1 MNRRRINEGELQL
14 LYAAIGKG
22 IWHLQRLEDALDTCI
37 TVKRDIK
44 VRGSV
49 SPEKVQAILL
59 KHRSNTL
66 GKSLRI
72 AREANVLNPE
82 LQTRLD
88 TFKEERDWLVHRSV
102 YQNSK
107 DLYEED
113 KRLALILRIQ
123 EFSKEALTLQKLIAK
138 ELEDFVG
145 SQGVSREQVL
155 HIALE
160 NLSKL
165 EGKKL

>member
-1 MNRRRINEGELQL
+1 M
-14 LYAAIGKG
+14 
-22 IWHLQRLEDALDTCI
+22 
-37 TVKRDIK
+37 
-44 VRGSV
+44 
-49 SPEKVQAILL
+49 
-59 KHRSNTL
+59 
-66 GKSLRI
+66 
-72 AREANVLNPE
+72 
-82 LQTRLD
+82 QTRLE
-88 TFKEERDWLVHRSV
+88 TLKEERDWLVHRSV

-165 EGKKL
+165 EGTKL